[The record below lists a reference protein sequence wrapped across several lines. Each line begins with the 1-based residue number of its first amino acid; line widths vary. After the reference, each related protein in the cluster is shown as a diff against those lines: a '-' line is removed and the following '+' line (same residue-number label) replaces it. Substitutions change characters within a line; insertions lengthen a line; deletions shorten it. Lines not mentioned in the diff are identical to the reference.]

1 MAINPIQYRQ
11 KIAEHIETRLRSTL
25 QFQDILRI
33 LNRASEAEQNAL
45 LLEFQSNNYTN
56 FGDYLR
62 RLIDAE
68 LRIRVQTATDAF
80 IAKTQLTADD
90 LDSIL

>member
-1 MAINPIQYRQ
+1 MINPIQYRL
-11 KIAEHIETRLRSTL
+11 KITEHIETKLRSTL

-33 LNRASEAEQNAL
+33 LNRASEADQTAL
-45 LLEFQSNNYTN
+45 LTAFQSNNYVN
-56 FGDYLR
+56 FGEYLR

-68 LRIRVQTATDAF
+68 LKTRIQNATDAF
-80 IAKTQLTADD
+80 VAKTQLTADD